1 MVSYKEIQKY
11 ERDQK
16 RIFREVQETINNKYG
31 ISGYVIEIRSVTNT
45 TTINPYIMRSD
56 NGINVLF
63 QEILGDKKQ
72 YFLTYGEVSRN
83 CLKKFELEM

>member
-16 RIFREVQETINNKYG
+16 RIFREIQEAINNKYG
-31 ISGYVIEIRSVTNT
+31 ISGYVIEIKSVTNT
-45 TTINPYIMRSD
+45 ATIDPYIMRSD

-63 QEILGDKKQ
+63 QEILGDKNQ
-72 YFLTYGEVSRN
+72 YFLTYGEVSRDY
-83 CLKKFELEM
+83 LKGFELEM